1 VEIQFKQDAIMK
13 AFLLAAG
20 LGVRLQPITNTI
32 PKCLIPIDGK
42 PMLHHWLS
50 LFKEHGITD
59 ILINLHHLP
68 QKVVE
73 YVKILKVRIQLMNFE
88 FPNLS
93 HCHQAP
99 ACSAPGLTDRS
110 DFNITLF
117 YEEEL
122 LGSAGTVRENADWVS
137 SETEF
142 IIAYADNLTNANL
155 TKLLQFHRL
164 KSPLPPFE
172 KGGKGGILTM
182 GLFHSDYPQ
191 ACGIASLDEDGMVVS
206 FVEKPQETESDLANA
221 GIYVASPEIFSY
233 IPEGNVVD
241 LGHDVLP
248 KLVGKMYGCEIDGY
262 LRDIGTPENYKKAQE
277 EWKLV
282 NK

>member
-1 VEIQFKQDAIMK
+1 M
-13 AFLLAAG
+13 
-20 LGVRLQPITNTI
+20 TNTV

-42 PMLHHWLS
+42 PILHYWLS
-50 LFKEHGITD
+50 LFREHGITD

-73 YVKILKVRIQLMNFE
+73 YVKRLKVRMQIVNFE
-88 FPNLS
+88 FP
-93 HCHQAP
+93 QAP
-99 ACSAPGLTDRS
+99 ACCIPGMADRS

-117 YEEEL
+117 YETAL
-122 LGSAGTVRENADWVS
+122 LGSAGTVRENADWVC

-155 TKLLQFHRL
+155 TRLLQFHRA
-164 KSPLPPFE
+164 KKP
-172 KGGKGGILTM
+172 ILTM

-191 ACGIASLDEDGMVVS
+191 ACGIASLDEEGMVIS
-206 FVEKPQETESDLANA
+206 FVEKPQEPENDLANA
-221 GIYVASPEIFSY
+221 GIYVVSPEIFSY

-262 LRDIGTPENYKKAQE
+262 LRDIGTPENYKKAQG

-282 NK
+282 NNKVE

>member
-1 VEIQFKQDAIMK
+1 MK

-20 LGVRLQPITNTI
+20 LGARLRPITNTI
-32 PKCLIPIDGK
+32 PKCLIPINGK

-50 LFKEHGITD
+50 LLEKHGITD
-59 ILINLHHLP
+59 VLINIHHLP

-73 YVKILKVRIQLMNFE
+73 YVKSLKIRTQALNFE

-93 HCHQAP
+93 HYHQ
-99 ACSAPGLTDRS
+99 TS

-122 LGSAGTVRENADWVS
+122 MGSAGTIRENADWIR

-155 TKLLQFHRL
+155 TKLLQFHRD
-164 KSPLPPFE
+164 K
-172 KGGKGGILTM
+172 KAILTM

-191 ACGIASLDEDGMVVS
+191 ACGIASLDENGVVVS
-206 FVEKPQETESDLANA
+206 FVEKPQKPESDLANA
-221 GIYVASPEIFSY
+221 GIYVASPEIIFY
-233 IPEGNVVD
+233 IPEGDVVD

-248 KLVGKMYGCEIDGY
+248 KLIGKIYGCVIDGY

-277 EWKLV
+277 EWKLTRLC
-282 NK
+282 